1 MKIVVNIFLSAIFC
15 AIFLWQAWSTISKY
29 QAEKT
34 TLQVVFFVKLSY
46 DRVKFS
52 TNYVTVSRLHSMM
65 INIFSFHPLHFVNTT
80 CIINN
85 QEFWKCRNW
94 THLQNPPAEN
104 CFWTEPGQETNCSW
118 MCLTTRWMRP
128 TSSPAPQLEVPG
140 WAHHAASHSCI
151 QIALEVLTQL
161 IHVDININFQF
172 WISVLMMNAD

>member
-34 TLQVVFFVKLSY
+34 TLQVT
-46 DRVKFS
+46 FS
-52 TNYVTVSRLHSMM
+52 LICRITEIYFQSTTVNMVTFSRLHSMM
-65 INIFSFHPLHFVNTT
+65 INIFYFHPLHFVNTT

-85 QEFWKCRNW
+85 QEFWKCQNW
-94 THLQNPPAEN
+94 IHHQNHLAEN
-104 CFWTEPGQETNCSW
+104 CFSLEPGQETNCSW

-140 WAHHAASHSCI
+140 WAHHVASHSCI
-151 QIALEVLTQL
+151 QIARKVLIRL
-161 IHVDININFQF
+161 NI
-172 WISVLMMNAD
+172 